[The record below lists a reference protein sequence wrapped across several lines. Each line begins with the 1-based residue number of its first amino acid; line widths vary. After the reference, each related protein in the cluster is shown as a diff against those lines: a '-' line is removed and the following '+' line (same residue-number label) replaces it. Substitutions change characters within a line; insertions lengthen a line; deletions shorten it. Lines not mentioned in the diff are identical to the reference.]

1 MSRAGRRWLWGEV
14 MIVTHARTPGVPR
27 RPASWWAVVGVIGAL
42 ISLSA
47 ALARLLPQDG
57 PTTGGW
63 HSAATFVLL
72 SVMFGL
78 AEVYVLHVQVKREA
92 QTVALSEIPLVLGLT
107 FVAPTLLV
115 GALVLGATTAYV
127 VHRRQRG
134 IKLAYNIALKTADAL
149 VSVTLYY
156 L

>member
-1 MSRAGRRWLWGEV
+1 
-14 MIVTHARTPGVPR
+14 
-27 RPASWWAVVGVIGAL
+27 
-42 ISLSA
+42 
-47 ALARLLPQDG
+47 
-57 PTTGGW
+57 
-63 HSAATFVLL
+63 
-72 SVMFGL
+72 MFGL

-107 FVAPTLLV
+107 FAAPTLLV

-149 VSVTLYY
+149 VSVTLYQPGARR
-156 L
+156 